1 MTSHIVIPTKLFAVE
16 KSNRESRRV
25 RFGHTNC
32 VRVCLCACVLCS
44 PPAADPR
51 LCQSAVR
58 PKVSE
63 KGNAILNKR
72 RRRKEPSSGDHGFG
86 PSSRRAHRW
95 NRSGLVCVCVVKT
108 ASAGRI
114 SRWNCSVAQK
124 DQNVAEEKC
133 THRRIEG
140 LEAESTTP
148 AGLDNLSKTIQ

>member
-1 MTSHIVIPTKLFAVE
+1 M
-16 KSNRESRRV
+16 
-25 RFGHTNC
+25 C
-32 VRVCLCACVLCS
+32 VCLCACVLF
-44 PPAADPR
+44 PHPLPIR
-51 LCQSAVR
+51 GCQSAVR

-95 NRSGLVCVCVVKT
+95 NQIGSVCVCVVKT

-124 DQNVAEEKC
+124 DQNVAEEKLVLKGKKERKKKGIFTGERSSVC
-133 THRRIEG
+133 GSWCVSVYFGAHCPGAPT
-140 LEAESTTP
+140 
-148 AGLDNLSKTIQ
+148 AGSKD